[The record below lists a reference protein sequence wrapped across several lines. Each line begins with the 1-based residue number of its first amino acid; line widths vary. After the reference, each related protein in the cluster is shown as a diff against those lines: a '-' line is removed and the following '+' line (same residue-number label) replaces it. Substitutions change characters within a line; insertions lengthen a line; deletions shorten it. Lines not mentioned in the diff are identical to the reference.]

1 MNVLKTFQSDTYSK
15 TSLGR
20 PQEINLNIFHKI
32 GFYGNFLVFLDAK
45 YIPDIVEPKLVK
57 NLIRPILVLLCS
69 GTSRPS

>member
-32 GFYGNFLVFLDAK
+32 GDLMEIF
-45 YIPDIVEPKLVK
+45 
-57 NLIRPILVLLCS
+57 
-69 GTSRPS
+69 